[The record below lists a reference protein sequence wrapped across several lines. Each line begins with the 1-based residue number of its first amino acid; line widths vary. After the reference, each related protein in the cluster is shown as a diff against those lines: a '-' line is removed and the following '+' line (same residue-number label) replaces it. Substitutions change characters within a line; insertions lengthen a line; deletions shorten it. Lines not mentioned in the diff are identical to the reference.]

1 MGMGRLNPFDQAWA
15 LLKAPYDI
23 GGEVRDVLYQ
33 GGKEGDPDTGYWP
46 MSYDEALTYALMG
59 SDTSDD
65 ANMRGGIPQIRV
77 APETEQMHHLD
88 SDPETN
94 MVGMAREPL
103 PHEIQSR
110 EETAR
115 DIEDL
120 LAEMKGEGDWA
131 DDEDGWNESQSE
143 IAPFLDTSAKNFS
156 NKKRIAH
163 IEEQLR
169 RLRENEIPE

>member
-1 MGMGRLNPFDQAWA
+1 MNPFDQAWA

-23 GGEVRDVLYQ
+23 DGEVRYQLYQ

-46 MSYDEALTYALMG
+46 MSYDEALVYALMG
-59 SDTSDD
+59 SEVGDNAT
-65 ANMRGGIPQIRV
+65 MRQGIPQIRV
-77 APETEQMHHLD
+77 ARPTEQMHHLD
-88 SDPETN
+88 SDPETA
-94 MVGMAREPL
+94 MVGMHPNL

-110 EETAR
+110 KETAR

-120 LAEMKGEGDWA
+120 LAQLKDDPYA
-131 DDEDGWNESQSE
+131 DDDEWNVANESQSE
-143 IAPFLDTSAKNFS
+143 IAPFMDTSAKNFS

-169 RLRENEIPE
+169 RLRE

>member
-1 MGMGRLNPFDQAWA
+1 MTAFDQAWVIV
-15 LLKAPYDI
+15 KAPYDI
-23 GGEVRDVLYQ
+23 EGDVRDVLYQ
-33 GGKEGDPDTGYWP
+33 GAKEGDPDTGYWP
-46 MSYDEALTYALMG
+46 MSYDEALVYALMG

-65 ANMRGGIPQIRV
+65 ANMRSGIPQIRV

-88 SDPETN
+88 SDPETS
-94 MVGMAREPL
+94 MVGIAREPL

-120 LAEMKGEGDWA
+120 LARLKDDNSWNYDA
-131 DDEDGWNESQSE
+131 DDDEDGWNESQSE
-143 IAPFLDTSAKNFS
+143 IAPFLDTSAKNYS

-169 RLRENEIPE
+169 RLRE

>member
-1 MGMGRLNPFDQAWA
+1 MNPFDQAWA

-23 GGEVRDVLYQ
+23 DGEVRDVLYQ

-46 MSYDEALTYALMG
+46 MSYDEALEYALMG
-59 SDTSDD
+59 SDVNAPS
-65 ANMRGGIPQIRV
+65 MRGGIPQIRV

-88 SDPETN
+88 SDPETT
-94 MVGMAREPL
+94 MVGMARNL

-115 DIEDL
+115 DVEQL
-120 LAEMKGEGDWA
+120 LADYEEDPGYYEEMRG
-131 DDEDGWNESQSE
+131 
-143 IAPFLDTSAKNFS
+143 FLDTSGGRFS
-156 NKKRIAH
+156 TDERIAH

-169 RLRENEIPE
+169 RLRE

>member
-1 MGMGRLNPFDQAWA
+1 MNPFDKAWA
-15 LLKAPYDI
+15 LLKAPYDV

-33 GGKEGDPDTGYWP
+33 GGKEGGPDTGYWP
-46 MSYDEALTYALMG
+46 MSYDEALAYALMG
-59 SDTSDD
+59 SDVKDN
-65 ANMRGGIPQIRV
+65 AIMRQGIPQIRV
-77 APETEQMHHLD
+77 APETEQMHHLGE
-88 SDPETN
+88 DPETI
-94 MVGMAREPL
+94 MVGMHPNL

-110 EETAR
+110 EKTAK

-120 LAEMKGEGDWA
+120 LAQLKDDPYA
-131 DDEDGWNESQSE
+131 DDDEDGWNDTQSE

-169 RLRENEIPE
+169 RLRE

>member
-1 MGMGRLNPFDQAWA
+1 MNPFDQAWA

-23 GGEVRDVLYQ
+23 DGEVRDVLYQ

-46 MSYDEALTYALMG
+46 MSYDEALVYALMG
-59 SDTSDD
+59 SDVRDG

-88 SDPETN
+88 SDLETN
-94 MVGMAREPL
+94 MVGMARGPL
-103 PHEIQSR
+103 PHGIQSR

-115 DIEDL
+115 GIEDL
-120 LAEMKGEGDWA
+120 LAQLKDDYYA
-131 DDEDGWNESQSE
+131 DDDEDGWNESQSE

-169 RLRENEIPE
+169 RLRE

>member
-1 MGMGRLNPFDQAWA
+1 MTAFDRGWSVA
-15 LLKAPYDI
+15 KMPYDI
-23 GGEVRDVLYQ
+23 GGDVFDQLYQ
-33 GGKEGDPDTGYWP
+33 GGKEGDLDTGYWP
-46 MSYDEALTYALMG
+46 MSYDEALVYALMG
-59 SDTSDD
+59 SNVRDD

-94 MVGMAREPL
+94 MVGVAREPL

-115 DIEDL
+115 SIEDL
-120 LAEMKGEGDWA
+120 LAQLKDDDYA
-131 DDEDGWNESQSE
+131 DDDEDGWNESQSE

-169 RLRENEIPE
+169 RLRE